1 MRVRVV
7 WTTLA
12 IASFLVAIGSF
23 VGSWA
28 TPDWWETIPMVPFTV
43 AAGVLAAGAV
53 YARIR
58 RLAPALSV
66 GLLVG
71 LVTFIATGAVGCSR
85 WCS

>member
-1 MRVRVV
+1 MRAEVAS
-7 WTTLA
+7 TTLA
-12 IASFLVAIGSF
+12 IASLLVAVASL

-28 TPDWWETIPMVPFTV
+28 TPDWWETIPVVPFAV

-53 YARIR
+53 YMRVS
-58 RLAPALSV
+58 RLVTTLSV

-71 LVTFIATGAVGCSR
+71 LVTFIATGLVGCSR